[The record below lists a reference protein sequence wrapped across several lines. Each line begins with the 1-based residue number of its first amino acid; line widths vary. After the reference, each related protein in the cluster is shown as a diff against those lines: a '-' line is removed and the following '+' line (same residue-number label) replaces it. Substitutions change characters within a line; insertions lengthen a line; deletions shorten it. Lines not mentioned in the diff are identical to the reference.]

1 MIEEFS
7 GQFIKLKNNC
17 LKLHLFQDKTIAI
30 IALSGGVDSICAL
43 YFLLWLKERKVYD
56 DLIIIAAH
64 LNHSIREEA
73 LSEQK
78 FVENLCEQLNI
89 KCHVKTVDVP
99 SLADKR
105 RSGIEEAG
113 RFARYE
119 FFRELK
125 QAYETKS
132 EFQKYQ
138 INIVLGQHQDDLAET
153 VIMNLGRGSGIAGMT
168 TLKAKENELRRP
180 LLILSK
186 SEIYDLGKAQNWQ
199 WVEDQSNQ
207 SNDYLRNRI
216 RHDLIPHWNQI
227 LGYDV
232 RPLLARLS
240 NNLEADADA
249 LNWMNKKSYDY
260 CIIDQNQLLLK
271 RLKELPKTILKA
283 VLEIWLKENGFQNK
297 TITAIQM
304 EQIWPVIQGEQGNK
318 ILKIGDGI
326 NFKRIKNRLIF
337 ESLNSDK
344 TNIL

>member
-1 MIEEFS
+1 M
-7 GQFIKLKNNC
+7 
-17 LKLHLFQDKTIAI
+17 LF
-30 IALSGGVDSICAL
+30 
-43 YFLLWLKERKVYD
+43 
-56 DLIIIAAH
+56 
-64 LNHSIREEA
+64 
-73 LSEQK
+73 
-78 FVENLCEQLNI
+78 
-89 KCHVKTVDVP
+89 
-99 SLADKR
+99 
-105 RSGIEEAG
+105 RS
-113 RFARYE
+113 
-119 FFRELK
+119 
-125 QAYETKS
+125 
-132 EFQKYQ
+132 
-138 INIVLGQHQDDLAET
+138 
-153 VIMNLGRGSGIAGMT
+153 
-168 TLKAKENELRRP
+168 
-180 LLILSK
+180 
-186 SEIYDLGKAQNWQ
+186 DLGKAQNWQ

>member
-1 MIEEFS
+1 
-7 GQFIKLKNNC
+7 
-17 LKLHLFQDKTIAI
+17 
-30 IALSGGVDSICAL
+30 
-43 YFLLWLKERKVYD
+43 
-56 DLIIIAAH
+56 
-64 LNHSIREEA
+64 
-73 LSEQK
+73 
-78 FVENLCEQLNI
+78 
-89 KCHVKTVDVP
+89 
-99 SLADKR
+99 
-105 RSGIEEAG
+105 
-113 RFARYE
+113 
-119 FFRELK
+119 
-125 QAYETKS
+125 
-132 EFQKYQ
+132 
-138 INIVLGQHQDDLAET
+138 
-153 VIMNLGRGSGIAGMT
+153 MNLGRGSGIAGMT